1 METTRLLTEK
11 ADWAMQNVAALEK
24 EGGIHTFAY
33 IVENQSSASEETVA
47 KEVCISVTEVG
58 VIRIWSELPQS
69 RISIECQIL
78 VHNENV

>member
-1 METTRLLTEK
+1 METTRPLTEK

-69 RISIECQIL
+69 RISIACQIL